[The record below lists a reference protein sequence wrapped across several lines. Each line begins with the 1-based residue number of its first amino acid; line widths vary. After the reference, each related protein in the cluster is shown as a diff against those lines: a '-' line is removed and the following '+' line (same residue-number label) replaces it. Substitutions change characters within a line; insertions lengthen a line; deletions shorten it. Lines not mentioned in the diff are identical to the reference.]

1 MIGAVKE
8 DIVIA
13 QEAKLRPIIQVGQE
27 LGLRAE
33 ELETFGGD
41 KAKISLGVLDRL
53 SAEPDGRLV
62 LVTAITPTRA
72 GEGKTTTAV
81 GLGQALPKVGAKGV
95 ICIREPSL
103 GPTFGIKGGAAG
115 GGYSQVVPMIDI
127 NLHFTGDIHAITAA
141 NNLLA
146 ALVDNHLHQGN
157 QLRIHP
163 KRVNWKRCLDM
174 NDRALR
180 EIVVGLGS
188 PGSGVAR
195 PDGFTIS
202 AASEVM
208 AILAL
213 ARDMADLKARL
224 ARIVVGF
231 DVDGKPVT
239 AGQLKAEQAMAIL
252 LKDALKPNLV
262 QTLEHTPAIVH
273 AGPFGN
279 IAHGTSSLI
288 ATRIGLKVADYVI
301 QEAGFAADLGAEKFF
316 DIFCESAGL
325 KVHACVIV
333 ATARALKM
341 HGGVARPNLDHEDP
355 QAIKRGI
362 ANLERHVD
370 NLKKFNVPIVVA
382 INRFP
387 NDTKKELDV
396 IEQYCR
402 DAGASFAVNTNFEQ
416 GGEGAV
422 DLAKKVVAAADAS
435 DGQSRAIYDRQWP
448 IKRKI
453 ETIAREIYRAGSVNY
468 TPEAEEM
475 IRALEASGYGTLP
488 ICMAKTQS
496 SISHDPNLIGAP
508 EGFEFPVRELRLSA
522 GAGFIVAVAGNIM
535 LMPGLPKVP
544 AASGMDIA
552 DDGTISGLR

>member
-1 MIGAVKE
+1 MKE
-8 DIVIA
+8 DVVIA
-13 QEAKLRPIIQVGQE
+13 QEAHLRPITEIAE
-27 LGLRAE
+27 ALGLRPD
-33 ELETFGGD
+33 ELETYGPH
-41 KAKISLGVLDRL
+41 KAKISLSVLERLKDR
-53 SAEPDGRLV
+53 PDGKLV
-62 LVTAITPTRA
+62 LVTAITPTPA
-72 GEGKTTTAV
+72 GEGKTTTTV
-81 GLGQALPKVGAKGV
+81 GLGQALAKVGAKGV

-115 GGYSQVVPMIDI
+115 GGFSQVVPMIDI
-127 NLHFTGDIHAITAA
+127 NLHFTGDIHAVTAA

-157 QLRIHP
+157 EPRIHP
-163 KRVNWKRCLDM
+163 KRVNWRRCLDM

-180 EIVVGLGS
+180 EVVVGLGN
-188 PGSGVAR
+188 PASGVTR

-202 AASEVM
+202 AASEIM

-213 ARDMADLKARL
+213 ARDMGDLKARL

-231 DVDGKPVT
+231 GEDGKPVT
-239 AGQLKAEQAMAIL
+239 AGQLKAQGAMAIL

-279 IAHGTSSLI
+279 IAHGTSSVL

-316 DIFCESAGL
+316 DIFCEASGL
-325 KVHACVIV
+325 RVHACVVV

-341 HGGVARPNLDHEDP
+341 HGGVAKEHLEHEDP
-355 QAIKRGI
+355 QAVRRGI

-370 NLKKFNVPIVVA
+370 NLKKFRVPIVVA

-387 NDTKKELDV
+387 NDTRKELDV
-396 IEQYCR
+396 IERYCR
-402 DAGASFAVNTNFEQ
+402 EAGAAFAVATNFER

-422 DLAKKVVAAADAS
+422 DLAKKVVAAADGSAG
-435 DGQSRAIYDRQWP
+435 DSRPIYDRHWP

-453 ETIAREIYRAGSVNY
+453 EAIAREVYRAGSVNY
-468 TPEAEEM
+468 APEAEEM
-475 IRALEASGYGTLP
+475 LRTLEATGYGDLP

-496 SISHDPNLIGAP
+496 SISHDPSLIGAP

-544 AASGMDIA
+544 AAARMDIA
-552 DDGTISGLR
+552 DDGTISGFR

>member
-1 MIGAVKE
+1 MKE
-8 DIVIA
+8 DVEIA
-13 QEAKLRPIIQVGQE
+13 QEAKLLPITEIGAK
-27 LGLRAE
+27 LGLEPA
-33 ELETFGGD
+33 ELETYGSD

-53 SAEPDGRLV
+53 ASQPDGKLV

-72 GEGKTTTAV
+72 GEGKTTTTV
-81 GLGQALPKVGAKGV
+81 GLGQALPKVGAKSV

-127 NLHFTGDIHAITAA
+127 NLHFTGDIHAVTSA

-146 ALVDNHLHQGN
+146 AIVDNHLHQGN
-157 QLRIHP
+157 ELKIHP

-174 NDRALR
+174 NDRVLR
-180 EIVVGLGS
+180 EIVIGLGS
-188 PGSGVAR
+188 PGSGVTR

-202 AASEVM
+202 AASEIM

-231 DVDGKPVT
+231 DTSGKPVT
-239 AGQLKAEQAMAIL
+239 AGQLKAEGAMAIL
-252 LKDALKPNLV
+252 LKDAIKPNLV

-279 IAHGTSSLI
+279 IAHGTSSVI

-316 DIFCESAGL
+316 DIFCEAAGL
-325 KVHACVIV
+325 RVHACVIV

-341 HGGVARPNLDHEDP
+341 HGGVAADALDHEDP
-355 QAIKRGI
+355 QAIRRGI
-362 ANLERHVD
+362 ANLERHVE
-370 NLKKFNVPIVVA
+370 NLKKFNVPIIVA

-387 NDTKKELDV
+387 KDTKKELDV
-396 IEQYCR
+396 IEEYCKH
-402 DAGASFAVNTNFEQ
+402 AGAAFAVNTNYER

-422 DLAKKVVAAADAS
+422 DLARMVVAAADAS
-435 DGQSRAIYDRQWP
+435 EGNSKAIYERQWP

-453 ETIAREIYRAGSVNY
+453 ETIAREVYRAGSVNY
-468 TPEAEEM
+468 APEAEEM
-475 IRALEASGYGTLP
+475 IRTLEANGYGELP
-488 ICMAKTQS
+488 ICMAKTQA
-496 SISHDPNLIGAP
+496 SISHDPKLIGAP
-508 EGFEFPVRELRLSA
+508 QGFEFPVRELRLSA
-522 GAGFIVAVAGNIM
+522 GAGFIVVVAGNIM

-544 AASGMDIA
+544 AAAGMDIA
-552 DDGTISGLR
+552 DDGTISGFR